1 MKPAANLWQLDGL
14 RQGRVSRSQAC
25 PICLRSVVN
34 AQEHTRSSS
43 AAATYTLFRWVKPG
57 RTKLFE
63 VPLSYIIAEEDIPRP
78 NVYGPRFVLQK
89 GV

>member
-1 MKPAANLWQLDGL
+1 MAAGWTEAGQGL
-14 RQGRVSRSQAC
+14 EVPSLPYLPSFRRQC
-25 PICLRSVVN
+25 
-34 AQEHTRSSS
+34 QEHTRSSS